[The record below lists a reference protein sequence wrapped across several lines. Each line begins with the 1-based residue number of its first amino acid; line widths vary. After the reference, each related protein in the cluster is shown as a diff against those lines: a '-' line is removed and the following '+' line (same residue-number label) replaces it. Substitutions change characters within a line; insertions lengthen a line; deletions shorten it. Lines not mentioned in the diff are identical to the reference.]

1 MTQLVTR
8 SNQETRSA
16 GLTLRDVVMPV
27 FRRRRMTTLIFVGI
41 FFGAILAVLLLPK
54 KYEAEMKLLMNKDRI
69 DAVVTP
75 NADSPVGAQ
84 PSLGITEE
92 DINSEVELLKGRDLL
107 EKVVITCGLDGAP
120 ESKWMQIVERAS
132 DRLRGTSTTAQT
144 RLARSVQTLENRI
157 VVDPLKKTALIRV
170 AYMSR
175 DPELSARVLQTL
187 ATLYQEKHAAVHR
200 PAGTFTFFEQETN
213 RYRDELA
220 ASETALTD
228 FNSQA
233 GIVAATAQK
242 QLVLQQ
248 LSQFEAELLQ
258 TQTTAVEAGTRAAS
272 LKAEAKRTPERQTTQ
287 IRKIDNIQLLAALQA
302 SLLSLEL
309 RRSEMIM
316 RVRAGI
322 SAGSGDR
329 EGNRRDACDHRP
341 RS

>member
-75 NADSPVGAQ
+75 NANSPVGAQ

-200 PAGTFTFFEQETN
+200 PAGTFTSSSRKRIATGTN
-213 RYRDELA
+213 SPPPKPL
-220 ASETALTD
+220 
-228 FNSQA
+228 
-233 GIVAATAQK
+233 
-242 QLVLQQ
+242 
-248 LSQFEAELLQ
+248 
-258 TQTTAVEAGTRAAS
+258 
-272 LKAEAKRTPERQTTQ
+272 
-287 IRKIDNIQLLAALQA
+287 
-302 SLLSLEL
+302 
-309 RRSEMIM
+309 
-316 RVRAGI
+316 
-322 SAGSGDR
+322 
-329 EGNRRDACDHRP
+329 
-341 RS
+341 